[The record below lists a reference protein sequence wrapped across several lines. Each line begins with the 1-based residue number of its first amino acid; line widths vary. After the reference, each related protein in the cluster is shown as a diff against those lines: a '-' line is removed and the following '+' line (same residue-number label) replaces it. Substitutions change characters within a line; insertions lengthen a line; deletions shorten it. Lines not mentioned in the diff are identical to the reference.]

1 MSAQRAYPQTRFAR
15 PPGATD
21 VLLVRHGQSAALVD
35 GEPFPMLD
43 GQGDPPLS
51 DVGRDQAEKLCARLA
66 GEDISAVY
74 VTTMCRTQQTAEP
87 LAVRLGITPTV
98 EPDLRE
104 IHLGDWEGGL
114 LRKMAAEN
122 HPAYERV
129 HLEERWDAI
138 PGAESSEAFRARC
151 VTALGRIVA
160 AHPDEQIAVFVHG
173 GVIGTVLAHA
183 AGARGFAFAGA
194 DNGSVSQI
202 VVTDQRWFVRRFN
215 DSSHLWPTLS
225 TAIDEMS

>member
-1 MSAQRAYPQTRFAR
+1 MTDQRAYPQTRFAR

-51 DVGRDQAEKLCARLA
+51 DLGREQAEQVGARLEA
-66 GEDISAVY
+66 EDIAAIY
-74 VTTMCRTQQTAEP
+74 VTSMIRTHQTAAP
-87 LAVRLGITPTV
+87 LAERLGITPAV

-114 LRKMAAEN
+114 LRKMAAQG
-122 HPAYERV
+122 HPLYERM

-138 PGAESSEAFRARC
+138 PGAETNEEFSGRC
-151 VTALGRIVA
+151 VTALSRVA
-160 AHPDEQIAVFVHG
+160 TAHPDEQIAVFVHG
-173 GVIGTVLAHA
+173 GVIGTLLAHA
-183 AGARGFAFAGA
+183 ADARGFAFAGA
-194 DNGSVSQI
+194 DNGSVSQL
-202 VVTDQRWFVRRFN
+202 VVTDERWFVRRFN
-215 DSSHLWPTLS
+215 DSSHIWPTLA